1 MEFLVYTRRPLVEDS
16 SLRKAMG
23 RYVDI
28 TKGRK
33 YAKFLIAKTI
43 PVRMNLKTAKEKEL
57 WREHEKLM
65 REFRKILEIHD
76 KGTKELKFAKKSL
89 VDLKFEIAKRMLSRC
104 EFCERKCGVNRKKE
118 RGFCGLGEKSFLSSE
133 FMHTGEEACI
143 IPSHTFFFIGCNF
156 YCVYCQNWTISR
168 HKESGMEVDGKTLAE
183 FAVERR
189 ETSRNINLVGGDP
202 IPNLHTILDM
212 LANLEINKP
221 IIWNSNMYMSEKT
234 MKLLDGV
241 IDVYLADFKYGNDE
255 CAKRLSKVPNYWKI
269 TTRNFLLAR
278 KHAELLIRH
287 LVLPNHVD
295 CCTSRILQWIGENLD
310 NEVRLNIMG
319 QYHPEFEVFEFE
331 GMDRGVTQ
339 EEMERAYKLA
349 RESRITNLEP

>member
-1 MEFLVYTRRPLVEDS
+1 MPYFLISSGAAFEDEG
-16 SLRKAMG
+16 LRKAMG
-23 RYVDI
+23 RYADI

-33 YAKFLIAKTI
+33 YAKFLIAKSV
-43 PVRMNLKTAKEKEL
+43 PVRMGLKTAKEEEL

-65 REFRKILEIHD
+65 VKFRKTLKSCD
-76 KGTKELKFAKKSL
+76 KTGRKPKSAKKSL
-89 VDLKFEIAKRMLSRC
+89 VDLKFEIAKRVLSRC

-133 FMHTGEEACI
+133 FIHTGEEACI

-168 HKESGMEVDGKTLAE
+168 QIEKGKEVDGRMLAE
-183 FAVERR
+183 LAVKRMHM
-189 ETSRNINLVGGDP
+189 SRNINLVGGDP
-202 IPNLHTILDM
+202 IPNLHTILEM
-212 LANLEINKP
+212 LRNLEINKP

-255 CAKRLSKVPNYWKI
+255 CARKLSKVPDYWNV
-269 TTRNFLLAR
+269 TTRNLLLAR
-278 KHAELLIRH
+278 KHAEILIRH

-295 CCTSRILQWIGENLD
+295 CCTSRILKWIGKNLD
-310 NEVRLNIMG
+310 NRIRLNIMD
-319 QYHPEFEVFEFE
+319 QYHPEFEAFDFEV
-331 GMDRGVTQ
+331 DRRVTQ
-339 EEMERAYKLA
+339 EEMEKAFKLA
-349 RESRITNLEP
+349 RKNGITNLEP